1 MEAQEICSEQA
12 LFPRVISLGDDDF
25 FDVLL
30 MDKNS
35 IYWQLFELI
44 SSIVF
49 QLLVNKI
56 GKIQKVA
63 CSKICMK
70 DPEVVSDWISGN
82 GVGKDDETLPDNP
95 QVGCTFTVN

>member
-12 LFPRVISLGDDDF
+12 LFPRVISLGDDDFF

-56 GKIQKVA
+56 GKI
-63 CSKICMK
+63 
-70 DPEVVSDWISGN
+70 
-82 GVGKDDETLPDNP
+82 
-95 QVGCTFTVN
+95 

>member
-25 FDVLL
+25 VDVLL

-56 GKIQKVA
+56 GKI
-63 CSKICMK
+63 
-70 DPEVVSDWISGN
+70 
-82 GVGKDDETLPDNP
+82 
-95 QVGCTFTVN
+95 

>member
-12 LFPRVISLGDDDF
+12 LFQRVISLGDDDF
-25 FDVLL
+25 VDVLL

-56 GKIQKVA
+56 GKI
-63 CSKICMK
+63 
-70 DPEVVSDWISGN
+70 
-82 GVGKDDETLPDNP
+82 
-95 QVGCTFTVN
+95 